1 MLASSAI
8 QFREVVVV
16 SWFENRV
23 SGCRCGTVHRQI
35 FARVLVTQ
43 VLTCHVQLQ
52 GHSFADCA
60 DICQVC
66 VAQWLLLK
74 TTWAS
79 QTQVRAHVKVSP
91 QLISSCVSGSSDLYS
106 SNVLQFNIDLT
117 VSADFKPNG
126 ELCIVLAQE
135 AWETSAVQLISSSV

>member
-1 MLASSAI
+1 M
-8 QFREVVVV
+8 
-16 SWFENRV
+16 
-23 SGCRCGTVHRQI
+23 
-35 FARVLVTQ
+35 TQ

-79 QTQVRAHVKVSP
+79 QTQVRAHVKVAP
-91 QLISSCVSGSSDLYS
+91 QLLSSCVSGSSDLYS
-106 SNVLQFNIDLT
+106 SNMLQSGTDLT
-117 VSADFKPNG
+117 VSADFKSNG
-126 ELCIVLAQE
+126 ELRIVLAQE
-135 AWETSAVQLISSSV
+135 AWETSAAQLISTSV